1 MYSLH
6 GSFTLIPLMTHQAYI
21 VSKLIWGPG
30 GYSTSSF
37 EAERHFFAMH
47 HVAWL
52 SVFRVLFLPST
63 CKMQRI
69 MFEKQI
75 TED

>member
-37 EAERHFFAMH
+37 EAAKHISAMH
-47 HVAWL
+47 HVACL
-52 SVFRVLFLPST
+52 SIFRVLFLPST
-63 CKMQRI
+63 CEVRCI
-69 MFEKQI
+69 VFEKQI
-75 TED
+75 NEE